1 MINERY
7 PGTNTSKVTKE
18 VFPNVIVKHLRV
30 NGVRSTYYIGIRK
43 RLATNTS
50 SINEQQLFSISSVS
64 TPLPLASVLECE
76 IQKVLSSNG
85 MVVHGPDSPEHL
97 HAFSIQG
104 LIEELKQL
112 APTLLDLFASL
123 GDTKRNSD
131 STDPDETETRQD
143 MKALFSLST
152 LLNARSQKVK
162 GFQLFISMMLIARA
176 TNKQVCWFLIGYVH
190 IG

>member
-1 MINERY
+1 M
-7 PGTNTSKVTKE
+7 
-18 VFPNVIVKHLRV
+18 
-30 NGVRSTYYIGIRK
+30 RK
-43 RLATNTS
+43 RLATDTS
-50 SINEQQLFSISSVS
+50 SLNEQQLLSISPHS

-76 IQKVLSSNG
+76 IQKILSNNG

-104 LIEELKQL
+104 LIDELKQL
-112 APTLLDLFASL
+112 APTLLGLFVSL
-123 GDTKRNSD
+123 GDTKRNSV

-143 MKALFSLST
+143 MKALLSLST

-176 TNKQVCWFLIGYVH
+176 TNKQVYCF
-190 IG
+190 